1 MTNGTTLD
9 TGNVFSMTSNGVS
22 TLAAGT
28 WGYLINSGTSYK
40 ALSKTSDTVI
50 NKTTNKSGA
59 AASGYDGGTVTAM
72 KIGASANSSQRSGDY
87 KNVIN
92 FTAVANV
99 ATQTV
104 TVAAGTNVASVTP
117 ASAASYAEG
126 TNVTIT
132 ATCTSGHTFSMW
144 SNSTDYGTIA
154 NPSSASTT
162 FTVGGM
168 GTTLT
173 AYCN

>member
-1 MTNGTTLD
+1 M
-9 TGNVFSMTSNGVS
+9 
-22 TLAAGT
+22 
-28 WGYLINSGTSYK
+28 
-40 ALSKTSDTVI
+40 I
-50 NKTTNKSGA
+50 NKTTNKTGT
-59 AASGYDGGTVTAM
+59 AASGYDGGNITAM
-72 KIGASANSSQRSGDY
+72 KIGASANSSQRSGSY

-99 ATQTV
+99 ATHTV

-117 ASAASYAEG
+117 ATAASYNEG
-126 TNVTIT
+126 ASVTIT

-144 SNSTDYGTIA
+144 GNSTDYGTIA

-162 FTVGGM
+162 FTVGAQ